1 MLLDFGDMTAYMG
14 ANTKL
19 SPIVTE
25 LFLQGRKLNIS
36 LVFISQSYLKLSTT
50 FRLNATHQFTMKREL
65 QQTASNH
72 LSDSEFKDST
82 KLYKGCTKEP
92 TIRSSIK
99 I

>member
-1 MLLDFGDMTAYMG
+1 MLLDFGDMTADMG

-19 SPIVTE
+19 SPIFTE
-25 LFLQGRKLNIS
+25 LFLQGRKLNIY

-50 FRLNATHQFTMKREL
+50 LRLNATYQFTMKREL
-65 QQTASNH
+65 QQTASNN
-72 LSDSEFKDST
+72 LFDSEFKDST